1 MIYLLGWA
9 TVYFML
15 FSQAITRYRGRA
27 LGFFILFV
35 FASIAVIRGATG
47 TDTANYEMILDGL
60 SLETIWDGVEPG
72 FGLIGLFF
80 TAILGSSQ
88 ASVRAVAV
96 LFYGVVGFYYYRSNR
111 NEAFVLFSYWAPA
124 FFYAYSMNGLRIG
137 IASALLLLAS
147 QLLRKGRALQSGAMI
162 LAAVSVHFTIL
173 FSVIYII
180 INHLKNIKWKYL
192 ILVSVIGFTILY
204 VIQEYIL
211 HPTLM

>member
-1 MIYLLGWA
+1 MSYLLGWA
-9 TVYFML
+9 PGYFML

-137 IASALLLLAS
+137 IASALLLLNSALHALYRRLETFTARCIS
-147 QLLRKGRALQSGAMI
+147 MSSDTNQLLSSVASSNRASVLLNRSRNTFI
-162 LAAVSVHFTIL
+162 KLAAVIL
-173 FSVIYII
+173 P
-180 INHLKNIKWKYL
+180 LKHSN
-192 ILVSVIGFTILY
+192 
-204 VIQEYIL
+204 
-211 HPTLM
+211 